1 MDALY
6 KKYNYPSAVRFYQ
19 ILKENGITDQ
29 SHSQVKAFVDKQA
42 ISQVHKPVRQLR
54 SKERAITASVVNE
67 TFQIDLLDYYKYSKK
82 NNGFHFLL
90 VAVDVFTRKAYI
102 EPCKSKSPEDTVKA
116 FKKIVNDSKPMGIY
130 HDNGKEWL
138 GAFKKFVDS
147 EGIMSMSNQINDH
160 NALGIVDRFSRTIKE
175 MIERYMTAN
184 NTTSYV
190 SQLPKMVKIYNE
202 TPQGGIAN
210 IPPANVE
217 GNRENTLI
225 ISNLNKDK
233 QIANK
238 KVAKK
243 VYTIKVNDKVRVMNE
258 KTIFNKGYSITY
270 SKDVFTVV
278 SISGD
283 RATLNNGKIYAMD
296 KLLLVPEGSVNLKND
311 KKEKLEQ
318 TEKAKRKLRRE
329 GIDTTLKFQQ
339 KK

>member
-19 ILKENGITDQ
+19 ILKENGITNQ
-29 SHSQVKAFVDKQA
+29 SHSQVRAFVDQQA
-42 ISQVHKPVRQLR
+42 ISQVHKPVRQLT
-54 SKERAITASVVNE
+54 SKERAITASVINE
-67 TFQIDLLDYYKYSKK
+67 TFQIDLLDYYRYFRTNK
-82 NNGFHFLL
+82 GFHFLF
-90 VAVDVFTRKAYI
+90 VAVDVFTRKAYVQ
-102 EPCKSKSPEDTVKA
+102 PCKSKKPEDTVKA
-116 FKKIVNDSKPMGIY
+116 FKEIVKGNKPMGIY

-147 EGIMSMSNQINDH
+147 EGIISMSNQINDH

-175 MIERYMTAN
+175 MIEKYMTAN

-190 SQLPKMVKIYNE
+190 SQLQKMVKIYNE

-210 IPPANVE
+210 IPPAEVE

-225 ISNLNKDK
+225 VSNLNKDK

-243 VYTIKVNDKVRVMNE
+243 VYTIKVNDKVRIMNE

-270 SKDVFTVV
+270 SKDVFVV
-278 SISGD
+278 QSISGE
-283 RATLNNGKIYAMD
+283 RATLNNDKIVPMD
-296 KLLLVPEGSVNLKND
+296 KLLKVPEGSVNIKND
-311 KKEKLEQ
+311 KQEKLEKL
-318 TEKAKRKLRRE
+318 EKAKRRLRKE
-329 GIDTTLKFQQ
+329 GIDTTLKW
-339 KK
+339 